1 MSVALFARE
10 LRGSLPALLVITAV
24 LALYIVSIAY
34 MFDPEV
40 AHNLDAVMAAMPDLF
55 AAFGMANMSTNMT
68 DFMLNYLYGFLF
80 TWVPL
85 LQIGRAHV

>member
-1 MSVALFARE
+1 MSVALFSRE

-40 AHNLDAVMAAMPDLF
+40 ADL
-55 AAFGMANMSTNMT
+55 S
-68 DFMLNYLYGFLF
+68 L
-80 TWVPL
+80 
-85 LQIGRAHV
+85 IHI